1 MQKQQITIADVMQAY
16 KRIRGVVKKTPLIRC
31 EKLEEL
37 FHGAEVYLKLEN
49 LQYTGSFKVRG
60 VANKMLSLSKE
71 ELSRGVTAASSGNH
85 AQAVSYMA
93 DKLGVHATIV
103 MPENAPATK
112 VAGARGY
119 GAEVVLC
126 GFTGEDRDR
135 KCEELIQKY
144 GYCLVHSH
152 MDPYVITG
160 HGTTAY
166 EAWEQMGGAMT
177 DLILPCGA
185 GSLTSG
191 AAFAMH
197 QLDPSVHVV
206 AVEPAAVPRFTESI
220 KAGKPVTVEMGQT
233 IADGLR
239 VSKAEQINY
248 ELIRDNVDQLL
259 TIGEAPIRQA
269 VKEIA
274 LRAKVCAEPSA
285 CVGIAA
291 ALDGQIDTSRGK
303 RLCFVISG
311 GNLDAA
317 LLSQI
322 LTE

>member
-1 MQKQQITIADVMQAY
+1 MGADG
-16 KRIRGVVKKTPLIRC
+16 RSNDC
-31 EKLEEL
+31 
-37 FHGAEVYLKLEN
+37 
-49 LQYTGSFKVRG
+49 
-60 VANKMLSLSKE
+60 
-71 ELSRGVTAASSGNH
+71 
-85 AQAVSYMA
+85 
-93 DKLGVHATIV
+93 
-103 MPENAPATK
+103 
-112 VAGARGY
+112 
-119 GAEVVLC
+119 
-126 GFTGEDRDR
+126 
-135 KCEELIQKY
+135 
-144 GYCLVHSH
+144 
-152 MDPYVITG
+152 
-160 HGTTAY
+160 
-166 EAWEQMGGAMT
+166 
-177 DLILPCGA
+177 LILPCGA

-269 VKEIA
+269 VKEMA

-291 ALDGQIDTSRGK
+291 ALGGQIDTSRGK
-303 RLCFVISG
+303 KLCFVISG